1 MIMSYLFYH
10 RKENE
15 CKKNHFLLASP
26 DGSGILEVPIFRDV
40 EIQRTAGTILTDK
53 NQAIRSHSLA
63 IQTVF
68 SFYRKYSFA
77 IYPVY
82 FNQR

>member
-1 MIMSYLFYH
+1 M
-10 RKENE
+10 NA
-15 CKKNHFLLASP
+15 KKPHFLLTSP

-53 NQAIRSHSLA
+53 NQAIRSHSLP

-68 SFYRKYSFA
+68 SFYQKYGFA

>member
-15 CKKNHFLLASP
+15 CKKNHFLLASR

-40 EIQRTAGTILTDK
+40 GIQRTAGTILTDK
-53 NQAIRSHSLA
+53 NQAIRSHSLDVQVA
-63 IQTVF
+63 F
-68 SFYRKYSFA
+68 SFYRKYGFA

>member
-15 CKKNHFLLASP
+15 CKKKHFLLASP

-40 EIQRTAGTILTDK
+40 EIQRTAGTMFTDK
-53 NQAIRSHSLA
+53 NQAIRSYYLVIQNA
-63 IQTVF
+63 I
-68 SFYRKYSFA
+68 SFYRKYSLAF
-77 IYPVY
+77 YPVY